1 MILYVQRSA
10 AEAEDMTDATTS
22 KERETF
28 MIREG
33 RKKVREKV
41 GNEKEE
47 GRPVI
52 YTVCCIS
59 LGSRMMREIR
69 DPLFGVTKYVTIRS
83 LSFRCTSPEGIKRL
97 CCNDFGLRFSPA
109 SPLYTT
115 RSGQPNYFIEIRDK
129 Q

>member
-1 MILYVQRSA
+1 
-10 AEAEDMTDATTS
+10 MTDATTS

-83 LSFRCTSPEGIKRL
+83 LSFRCTSPEGFKRL
-97 CCNDFGLRFSPA
+97 CCNDFGLCFVLFEPPDDHLFTHLIGCEGCHNKR
-109 SPLYTT
+109 
-115 RSGQPNYFIEIRDK
+115 
-129 Q
+129 